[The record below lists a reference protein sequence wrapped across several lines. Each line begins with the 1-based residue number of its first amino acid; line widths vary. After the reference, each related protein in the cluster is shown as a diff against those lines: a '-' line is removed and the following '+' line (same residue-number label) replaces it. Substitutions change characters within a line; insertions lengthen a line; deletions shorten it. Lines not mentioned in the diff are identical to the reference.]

1 MSMDIKDFEK
11 QFEGMGFSEPQRTYI
26 LAKTWYEFLNESE
39 KEIDQKIVDE
49 NEFFYPED
57 ECGHKKGER
66 ITEGFDTCLL
76 VKTKDWDRYEELLE
90 TERRRMGFNFEK
102 GESMTGEALRLYSQA
117 ANELVDWGYKKLKE
131 YTNDCPDMD
140 TNLIKRNIV
149 KRDQFCEI
157 AMKIKGLD

>member
-1 MSMDIKDFEK
+1 MTELKRKSNELARLIKA
-11 QFEGMGFSEPQRTYI
+11 GFTP
-26 LAKTWYEFLNESE
+26 LESR
-39 KEIDQKIVDE
+39 
-49 NEFFYPED
+49 
-57 ECGHKKGER
+57 R
-66 ITEGFDTCLL
+66 IAMA
-76 VKTKDWDRYEELLE
+76 
-90 TERRRMGFNFEK
+90 ERRRMGFNFEK

-157 AMKIKGLD
+157 SMKIKGLD